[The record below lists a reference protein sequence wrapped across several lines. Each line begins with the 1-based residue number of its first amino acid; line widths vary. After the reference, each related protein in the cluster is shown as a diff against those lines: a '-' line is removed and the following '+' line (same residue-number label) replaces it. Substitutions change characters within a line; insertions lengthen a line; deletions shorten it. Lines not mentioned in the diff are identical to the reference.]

1 MGKAMIVTIDGP
13 AGTGKTTVAKRVSEA
28 LKLPYYDTGAMYR
41 SVAWLMKKERV
52 TLQNESGIKELLKNF
67 HFEIKETDSLK
78 KYLVN
83 GGDVT
88 GEIRSSEISQLASQ
102 ASTLPYVRQAIWEI
116 QLHLAKHGGGV
127 FEGRDMGSIVFPHA
141 EIKIYLTARPEM
153 RAKRRAEET
162 AVRYPDRTVNYDA
175 ILNEIR
181 ERDETD
187 SMRSIAPLICPQDA
201 YTIDTSD
208 ISIDEVVGRI
218 LEYKKKKRKRPAWTY
233 LRGVKPFYRLIIFL
247 TWILAKI
254 FYRHK
259 VYGLEHYYPRG
270 AIIASNHASFL
281 DPPLLS
287 ISWPEEVHF
296 VARETLFKNKLF
308 GALIRAL
315 NTRPVR
321 GDGGDAATF
330 RTICQ
335 LIQQKEKVIL
345 FPEGTRTPDGSFQ
358 PFKMGVA
365 LLISRSQGAI
375 IPAYLA
381 GTYHLWDRNKRFPK
395 LRGRTACVFGTPIR
409 WESFAHLDK
418 KVAQEVITQKLESS
432 ILALKKWYEAGAEGI
447 PP

>member
-1 MGKAMIVTIDGP
+1 MIVTIDGP
-13 AGTGKTTVAKRVSEA
+13 AGTGKTTVARRVSEA
-28 LKLPYYDTGAMYR
+28 FKLPYYDTGAMYR
-41 SVAWLMKKERV
+41 SLAWLMKKKGV
-52 TLQNESGIKELLKNF
+52 ALQSETGIKELLKNF
-67 HFEIKETDSLK
+67 SFEIKETDTTK
-78 KYLVN
+78 AYVVN
-83 GGDVT
+83 GIDVT

-102 ASTLPYVRQAIWEI
+102 ASTLPFVRQAIWKI
-116 QLHLAKHGGGV
+116 QLQLAKHGGGV
-127 FEGRDMGSIVFPHA
+127 FEGRDMGSVVFPNA
-141 EIKIYLTARPEM
+141 EIKIYLTARPEI

-162 AVRYPDRTVNYDA
+162 AVRYPDRLVNYDE

-187 SMRSIAPLICPQDA
+187 SMRSIAPLICPPDA

-208 ISIDEVVGRI
+208 ISIDQVVERI
-218 LEYKKKKRKRPAWTY
+218 LEYRRKKRKRPAWTY
-233 LRGVKPFYRLIIFL
+233 LKGVMPFYRLIIFL

-270 AIIASNHASFL
+270 AIIAANHASFL

-287 ISWPEEVHF
+287 VSWPEEVHF
-296 VARETLFKNKLF
+296 LARDTLFKNRLF

-315 NTRPVR
+315 NTHPVR

-330 RTICQ
+330 RIICQ
-335 LIQQKEKVIL
+335 LIQEGKKVIL
-345 FPEGTRTPDGSFQ
+345 FPEGTRTPDGTLQ
-358 PFKMGVA
+358 PLKSGVA

-381 GTYHLWDRNKRFPK
+381 GTYHLWDRNKKFPK
-395 LRGRTACVFGTPIR
+395 LRGKTACIFGTPLR
-409 WESFAHLDK
+409 WESFSHLDK
-418 KVAQEVITQKLESS
+418 KIAQEVITQKIESA
-432 ILALKKWYEAGAEGI
+432 ILSLKKWYEEGAQGI